1 MAQKKLPILYQ
12 DEYLVA
18 VNKPSGLL
26 VHRSDIA
33 RHETEHAMKIVRNQ
47 LRQWVYPFHRLDRS
61 TSGVLVFAL
70 DQETARRMT
79 QLFTDDKVS
88 KKYLAVVR
96 GHTREEERIDHP
108 LRERRDKMTDQRA
121 DKDKPA
127 QQAVTAYTRL
137 ATVEVP
143 QPVGPY
149 ATARYSLLQVKPLSG
164 RNHQIRRH
172 MKHIFHPVLGD
183 TTYGDGKHN
192 DFFRKHFNCHRLLL
206 HANSIEFIHPYTCGQ
221 IVIQA
226 ALDDTFSMLLKD
238 LDWGEIPVSSEAG
251 LGRI

>member
-1 MAQKKLPILYQ
+1 MRTLPILYQ
-12 DEYLVA
+12 DEHLVA

-33 RHETEHAMKIVRNQ
+33 RRETEHAMKIVRNQ

-79 QLFTDDKVS
+79 QLFTDDTIS

-108 LRERRDKMTDQRA
+108 LKERRDKMTDQKA

-127 QQAVTAYTRL
+127 QQAVTVYRRL
-137 ATVEVP
+137 ATVELP
-143 QPVGPY
+143 RAVGPY
-149 ATARYSLLQVKPLSG
+149 ATARYSLVQARPLTG

-172 MKHIFHPVLGD
+172 MKHVFHPVIGD
-183 TTYGDGKHN
+183 TTYGDGRHN
-192 DFFRKHFNCHRLLL
+192 DFFRKNFKCHRLLL
-206 HANSIEFIHPYTCGQ
+206 HANRIEFMHPHTGGQ

-226 ALDDTFSMLLKD
+226 PLDETFRSLLKS
-238 LDWGEIPVSSEAG
+238 LDWGAYEDSSTD
-251 LGRI
+251 